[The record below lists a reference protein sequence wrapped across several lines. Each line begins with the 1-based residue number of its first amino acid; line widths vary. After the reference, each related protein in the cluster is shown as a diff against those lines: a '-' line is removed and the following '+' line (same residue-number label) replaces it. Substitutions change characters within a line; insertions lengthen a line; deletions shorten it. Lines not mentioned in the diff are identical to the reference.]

1 MSTIDPVQLR
11 RAFGAFPTGVTVV
24 TTRDAHGRPL
34 GFTANSFASVS
45 LDPPLLLVC
54 PARTLS
60 SFDAFAGCDRFAVN
74 VLAEGQQ
81 DISNVF
87 ATHRGERFSEIAWRE
102 DESGRPLIDGT
113 AAGFGCRTERVVDAG
128 DHVILIGRVESFD
141 ASGRRGLGYA
151 SGHYFSLGLERE
163 AAAAPRQG
171 LKAVAGA
178 IVERDD
184 RVLLESTPHGYR
196 PPQVA
201 LSGRSR
207 VRAALAEHLAAIGV
221 EASIGK
227 AYSIFDDAKTGT
239 HYSYFIASAA
249 SDAHGAAGELVPV
262 DALARLRY
270 VSDAHG
276 EMMKRFALESRQRC
290 FGLYVGDEQGGDVH
304 EFN

>member
-1 MSTIDPVQLR
+1 MNTPDPVLLR

-24 TTRDAHGRPL
+24 TTRDGTGRPL

-45 LDPPLLLVC
+45 LDPPMLLVC

-81 DISNVF
+81 DVSNVF
-87 ATHRGERFSEIAWRE
+87 ATHRGERFAAVSWRE
-102 DESGRPLIDGT
+102 DASGRPLIDGT
-113 AAGFGCRTERVVDAG
+113 AANFGCRTERVVDAG
-128 DHVILIGRVESFD
+128 DHVILLGRVETFEC
-141 ASGRRGLGYA
+141 SGSRGLGYA

-178 IVERDD
+178 IVEYGDG
-184 RVLLESTPHGYR
+184 VLLESTADGYR

-201 LSGRSR
+201 LSGRAR
-207 VRAALAEHLAAIGV
+207 VRAALAEHLDAIGV
-221 EASIGK
+221 DADIGK

-249 SDAHGAAGELVPV
+249 SSAAGAAGEFVPV
-262 DALARLRY
+262 DSLSQLRF
-270 VSDAHG
+270 VSAAHA

-304 EFN
+304 QFN